1 MPRSPENTIPAAPVV
16 RRKDGPEPLRRKQM
30 QPPSGLPRWRRGLN
44 FLLVFVTIVLVVD
57 ALIGEK
63 GLVETMRARRQS
75 RDVAAAVERLRVE
88 NARLRETIGRLQGD
102 PGTIESIARREL
114 GLIRPGEV
122 LFILKD
128 IKPAASRQP
137 SSH

>member
-1 MPRSPENTIPAAPVV
+1 MSRSPEITTPATPVV
-16 RRKDGPEPLRRKQM
+16 RRKDGPDPLRRKQI
-30 QPPSGLPRWRRGLN
+30 QPAAGLPRWRRGLN

-75 RDVAAAVERLRVE
+75 RDVAASVERLRIE
-88 NARLRETIGRLQGD
+88 NARLRELIGRLHGD
-102 PGTIESIARREL
+102 AGTIESIARREL

-128 IKPAASRQP
+128 IKPAQSRQP
-137 SSH
+137 AED

>member
-1 MPRSPENTIPAAPVV
+1 MV
-16 RRKDGPEPLRRKQM
+16 RRKDGPDPLRRKQI
-30 QPPSGLPRWRRGLN
+30 QPAAGLPRWRRGLN

-75 RDVAAAVERLRVE
+75 RDVAASVERLRIE
-88 NARLRETIGRLQGD
+88 NARLRELIGRLHGD
-102 PGTIESIARREL
+102 AGTIESIARREL

-128 IKPAASRQP
+128 IKPAQSRQP
-137 SSH
+137 AED

>member
-1 MPRSPENTIPAAPVV
+1 MPPSAEIMTSDAPPA
-16 RRKDGPEPLRRKQM
+16 RRGEAAEPLRRKQV
-30 QPPSGLPRWRRGLN
+30 PEGSGLSRWRRGLN

-75 RDVAAAVERLRVE
+75 RELAASVDRMRAE
-88 NARLRETIGRLQGD
+88 NARLREMIGRLRDD
-102 PGTIESIARREL
+102 PGTIEAIARREL
-114 GLIRPGEV
+114 GLVRPGEV

-128 IKPAASRQP
+128 IKPARN
-137 SSH
+137 

>member
-1 MPRSPENTIPAAPVV
+1 MSRFPEITTPATPAV
-16 RRKDGPEPLRRKQM
+16 RRKDGPDPLRRKQI
-30 QPPSGLPRWRRGLN
+30 QPAAGLPRWRRGLN

-75 RDVAAAVERLRVE
+75 RDVAASVERLRVE
-88 NARLRETIGRLQGD
+88 NARLRELIGRLHGD
-102 PGTIESIARREL
+102 AGTIESIARREL

-128 IKPAASRQP
+128 IKPAQSRQP
-137 SSH
+137 AED